1 MKRIA
6 TIISVV
12 AASMMFSALPVL
24 ADEEAVQGNENQV
37 QQQQGG
43 QKDECLVY
51 AINCENNTDT
61 IQQRIDRLN
70 REIQKGTDV
79 YSADE
84 LGILNDQLNELI
96 DVLMKD
102 RPSS

>member
-12 AASMMFSALPVL
+12 AASMIFSALPVL
-24 ADEEAVQGNENQV
+24 AAEEAVEGNENQV
-37 QQQQGG
+37 QQQEG

-51 AINCENNTDT
+51 AVNCENNTDT

-79 YSADE
+79 YSVDE

-96 DVLMKD
+96 DVMMKD